1 MRENITCLMIFMSL
15 FASELQALDQT
26 ETGFFYPIGKA
37 SFDQEC
43 GTWLGRDSDNG
54 GCYFDG
60 FYHNGVDMMTNSLD
74 ADVYA
79 IADGKIYKRHC
90 DDDSWGVGNC
100 ALFIEHETH
109 DGQVFTGLYGHLS
122 RSSLPVGND
131 VYAGKSIGKTGD
143 WCCGTHLHFGVFLG
157 ITPPSTV
164 KGLRGWG
171 MMANSQWNSSNNFID
186 PIAFIQNNFAF
197 NPSSERQTRCQG
209 DICWEPVDV
218 SCDQATSRYQLLNPP
233 YAQAVGAEACNK
245 LQTKLEAL
253 AANPNP
259 REEVPENSVW
269 QRWWRAFLNFFGGA
283 LPAQAAEEIQQFGT
297 INTINVYTGTVV
309 AGNASKASYGTGKGY
324 QTVAV
329 DPTQPDLPD
338 FITTKV
344 WLTTPWQEEA
354 YTYGQSEKMQMHAQ
368 FKNIGESECS
378 GTIMVHFYLSQG
390 YKEDAH
396 SDWKRVGTD
405 EIKCEN
411 LKPGQTHSE
420 EEGIELWRDI
430 PEPGIWNITAYI
442 DHPRDDH
449 NHGGDHAEKH
459 ESNNGSTEA
468 VFEVTADGQVVNV
481 APPPPQPDLIAHDF
495 AAGSVFRGDPAT
507 FVYWIRNQGQADA
520 PETFT
525 ALEVYANGS
534 WVAVASSNRVRAD
547 HATAGHDHYEAVK
560 TDPITL
566 PPGAYSARVRAD
578 DGNRAA
584 ESDEDNNVLQG
595 TLTVTTR
602 PKPKLV
608 ITRFEDQKGCCTTN
622 TGEYLYPDI
631 WIRND
636 GPVAPAGN
644 VRVLYQVHSPVGTG
658 GAYQTIGYGT
668 IEPRELQS
676 GDTDEDYMD
685 GNRWQIPK
693 SGAWKKQ
700 WHTVRAC
707 VNQEGGEPTCG
718 PGDSVATYARYSKK

>member
-1 MRENITCLMIFMSL
+1 MNIKQKLVVCPLCFPL
-15 FASELQALDQT
+15 VVLASDLDQSS
-26 ETGFFYPIGKA
+26 TGFVWP
-37 SFDQEC
+37 
-43 GTWLGRDSDNG
+43 LGRGDFKTGNG
-54 GCYFDG
+54 WWLSKDPDYFKG
-60 FYHNGVDMMTNSLD
+60 EYHLGVDML
-74 ADVYA
+74 ADFGSSIYA
-79 IADGKIYKRHC
+79 IADGKVKPRSLK
-90 DDDSWGVGNC
+90 DWGNGNC
-100 ALFIEHETH
+100 AAVIEHKTY
-109 DGQVFTGLYGHLS
+109 DGSVFTAIYGHLQC
-122 RSSLPVGND
+122 SSLVADGSE
-131 VYAGKSIGKTGD
+131 VYAGKPIGRVGKWDYGD
-143 WCCGTHLHFGVFLG
+143 HVHFGIYPG
-157 ITPPSTV
+157 PHASIAKS
-164 KGLRGWG
+164 GWG
-171 MMANSQWNSSNNFID
+171 RRSVAYWTDPCEGNPSCDNGFIN
-186 PIAFIQNNFAF
+186 PVAFIQNNFAY

-233 YAQAVGAEACNK
+233 YAQAVGKEACGK
-245 LQTKLEAL
+245 LRVKLEAL

-259 REEVPENSVW
+259 QKEVPEDSVW
-269 QRWWRAFLNFFGGA
+269 QRWWRAFLNFFGA
-283 LPAQAAEEIQQFGT
+283 LPARAAEEIQQFGT

-309 AGNASKASYGTGKGY
+309 AGNTSRASHGTGKGY
-324 QTVAV
+324 QTVAI
-329 DPTQPDLPD
+329 DPPQPNSPD
-338 FITTKV
+338 FIVTDV
-344 WLTTPWQEEA
+344 WLTTPWQTEA
-354 YTYGQSEKMQMHAQ
+354 YKYGQPEVMKMHAQ
-368 FKNIGESECS
+368 FKNIGDEECS